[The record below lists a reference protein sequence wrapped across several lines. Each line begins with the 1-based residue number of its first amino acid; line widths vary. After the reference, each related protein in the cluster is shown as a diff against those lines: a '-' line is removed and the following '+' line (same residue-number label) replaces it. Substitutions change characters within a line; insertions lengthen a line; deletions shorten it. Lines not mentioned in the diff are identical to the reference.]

1 MINLLPISFSHDC
14 IMKENVTRRFV
25 LLIVFWLQI
34 SYVYSGKLS
43 NWLIE
48 RNNTALACQGDSE
61 NIMCG
66 AYQGIRI
73 NDAFWGR
80 DNKIDCQVDNPL
92 SPLTDT
98 QMCFTLDKDYAYRKL
113 AEVCQ
118 GQQTCQ
124 FEGTSLYFDTELCPH
139 IRKYARVK
147 YECRQMS
154 GMKKSDLL
162 RAVES
167 KPLKGSKR
175 TLHKS
180 KKRKRAKKHS
190 LKKHL

>member
-1 MINLLPISFSHDC
+1 MKGNHLKLKTFFVTYWFYIN
-14 IMKENVTRRFV
+14 NVYTGR
-25 LLIVFWLQI
+25 
-34 SYVYSGKLS
+34 LS
-43 NWLIE
+43 NWLIDKS
-48 RNNTALACQGDSE
+48 NTAIACQGDSE
-61 NIMCG
+61 NIMCD

-73 NDAFWGR
+73 KDAFWGR
-80 DNKIDCQVDNPL
+80 DNKVDCQVDNPL

-162 RAVES
+162 RAVKH
-167 KPLKGSKR
+167 KPFKGSKR
-175 TLHKS
+175 TILKLKNH
-180 KKRKRAKKHS
+180 KRKKTLHDSFKNITHS
-190 LKKHL
+190 LNKTLL